1 MDKKYICI
9 LVICLSLT
17 MFLITGC
24 KTNKGPSTDE
34 FFSFDV
40 EEVIKLIGENRSEI
54 NPYDYLLL
62 SIEETEVMRN
72 TINED
77 GKEDDSA
84 SSIIYRVYLA
94 NNTEETINI
103 DLVVYPHEEL
113 SGNMELNEY
122 FFPRGKYTELGPGQ
136 KINIGHGSTMKH
148 IDTMTIIEKKLL
160 EDFKDIIYL
169 EFLINGKKAYEKI
182 ELERTSTPNK

>member
-1 MDKKYICI
+1 MDKKFICI
-9 LVICLSLT
+9 FVMCLSLT
-17 MFLITGC
+17 IFLMTGC
-24 KTNKGPSTDE
+24 KTNKGSSTDE
-34 FFSFDV
+34 LFSFDV
-40 EEVIKLIGENRSEI
+40 EEVIKSIRENRSEI

-72 TINED
+72 IINED

-84 SSIIYRVYLA
+84 SSIIYRVHLT

-148 IDTMTIIEKKLL
+148 IDMMTVIEKKLL
-160 EDFKDIIYL
+160 EDYKDIIYL

-182 ELERTSTPNK
+182 EFEKTLAPTK